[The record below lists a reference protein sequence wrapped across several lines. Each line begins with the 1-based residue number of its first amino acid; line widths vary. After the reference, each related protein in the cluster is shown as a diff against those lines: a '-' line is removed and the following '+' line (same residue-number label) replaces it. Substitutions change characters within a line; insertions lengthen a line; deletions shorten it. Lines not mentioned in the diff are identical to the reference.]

1 MDVMMQ
7 KAMDG
12 ILASG
17 PLAIVMLVA
26 IVVLWRE
33 NKDLQRRLLAVLEG
47 IAGIKEQEEKKS

>member
-1 MDVMMQ
+1 MDLIMQ
-7 KAMDG
+7 KALDG
-12 ILASG
+12 IFASG

-47 IAGIKEQEEKKS
+47 IAGVKEEKK